1 MSLRDAMIG
10 AMSKAQKSHIEKP
23 VVQNVQKSL
32 DDVLATGGEVMFER
46 TNITVQTEGM
56 KRNSEY
62 VRKSRWYIRSGAGNL
77 VYIHCRERA
86 KAQAV
91 VAKLFGVDSRG
102 LSKYKVQSEGLV

>member
-23 VVQNVQKSL
+23 VTQTSKKSL
-32 DDVLATGGEVMFER
+32 DDVLATGGEATINR
-46 TNITVQTEGM
+46 TTITVQTDDM

-62 VRKSRWYIRSGAGNL
+62 VRKSRWHVRSAAGH
-77 VYIHCRERA
+77 VIYVHCRERA

-91 VAKLFGVDSRG
+91 IAKLFGVDSHG
-102 LSKYKVQSEGLV
+102 ISKYKIQSEGLV

>member
-1 MSLRDAMIG
+1 MGMRDAMVA

-23 VVQNVQKSL
+23 VVQTIKKSL
-32 DDVLATGGEVMFER
+32 DDVLATGGECMFER
-46 TNITVQTEGM
+46 TNITVQTDDM

-62 VRKSRWYIRSGAGNL
+62 VRKSRWYIRSGAGHL

-91 VAKLFGVDSRG
+91 VAKLFGVDSG
-102 LSKYKVQSEGLV
+102 GISKYKVQSEGLV